1 MMIDNRYRA
10 ALYIGLTVGSMCAI
24 APAQAQIPV
33 TGGNLAGEA
42 AFFVPSADGAIRL
55 FDLNLNELKIES
67 PNGVLTNPAFVPTA
81 ASFDDRGTVGEIES
95 GDRGLIQGQ
104 LSGIAFTP
112 QGMLVPFINRD
123 TILSFTLT
131 NFSDSPLD
139 IPGTLIR
146 PEVIGASPLIFLP
159 NAGEVSLA
167 DDSSDR
173 FIADPGNLQVGE
185 FEADINAGLIDL
197 PASLTL
203 VNSREFRLPEP
214 ETLVRRIR
222 FEFEGKDLEAGEY
235 DLEFAEDGLNFLGA
249 ANRTFRI
256 QSVGTRGERE
266 FKVRG
271 NVGYLD
277 IHIPGVSNDVD
288 GEINLSRDLDS
299 FRIKTENRGVRGITS
314 IFGQGAIAF
323 SGEEGEVSFEFKQG
337 NTTITGE
344 GEDGVNFY
352 ATAGLTPFR
361 RTVDLTEFRYYNPV
375 DDENLTLVYN
385 ITNPTIV
392 TGSDLQIGS
401 SVVRFFDDGTLR
413 FRRSGGTFVTL
424 SRNTSFSDLG
434 ITFSPQPTPPP
445 QGGSSVVVITQPSSP
460 PTPTPS
466 SPSAPPAPTLEQTL
480 QVFITTFLV
489 NAPNTLSLF
498 NTSSNLS
505 VFNLS
510 DASGTAQVN
519 YEILQSVQ
527 FNARNIRPGRVK
539 VRSVNNRGASYL
551 VATRSDRGRAVG
563 LRGFQQIGP
572 NSRIFPGLVGLNE
585 LSPEQ
590 VEEITSLLGVDDN
603 IPIESETG
611 LTELDSSPDD
621 FEGELETSPEDDLEA
636 PETPA
641 VDDDTLE
648 EVEIELEFT
657 PEEVEGELE
666 TSPEDDLEAPETP
679 TVEDDTLEE
688 VETQTGL
695 TELDLTPDDFEGELE
710 TSPEDDLEA
719 PETPTVE
726 DDSSLE
732 EIEGELETSPE
743 DDLEALE
750 TPTVEEDSSLEEIE
764 GELETTAVEP
774 VESSDAAVMT
784 EDTISEEV
792 PEELE
797 TSAVEE
803 EDALETLSLDDDSLN
818 VAEPELETPAS
829 QFTEMMGLRE
839 ISLED
844 LPELKPLLAK

>member
-1 MMIDNRYRA
+1 MIDNRYRA
-10 ALYIGLTVGSMCAI
+10 ALYIGLTVGSVCAMN
-24 APAQAQIPV
+24 APTQAQIPV

-42 AFFVPSADGAIRL
+42 AFFVPNAEGAIRL

-81 ASFDDRGTVGEIES
+81 ASFDNRGTVGEIES

-159 NAGEVSLA
+159 NAGDVTLA

-214 ETLVRRIR
+214 ETLIRRIR

-266 FKVRG
+266 FKVQG
-271 NVGYLD
+271 EVGYID
-277 IHIPGVSNDVD
+277 INIPGVSNDID
-288 GEINLSRDLDS
+288 GEINLNRDLDS
-299 FRIKTENRGVRGITS
+299 FRITTQNRGVTGITS
-314 IFGQGAIAF
+314 IFGRGALAF
-323 SGEEGEVSFEFKQG
+323 SGQEGDVSFEFKQG
-337 NTTITGE
+337 NTTIKGE
-344 GEDGVNFY
+344 ADEGVNFY
-352 ATAGLTPFR
+352 ATTGLAPFSR
-361 RTVDLTEFRYYNPV
+361 NIDLTEYSYFNPL
-375 DDENLTLVYN
+375 DDENVTLVYN

-392 TGSDLQIGS
+392 TGSDVQIGS

-424 SRNTSFSDLG
+424 TRNTSFSDLG
-434 ITFSPQPTPPP
+434 IIFSPQPAP
-445 QGGSSVVVITQPSSP
+445 QQESNLVVISQPSSP
-460 PTPTPS
+460 PPSPTITIV
-466 SPSAPPAPTLEQTL
+466 PAPTLEQTL
-480 QVFITTFLV
+480 QVFITTFFI
-489 NAPNTLSLF
+489 NAPNTLTVF
-498 NTSSNLS
+498 NSPSNLS
-505 VFNLS
+505 VFTLS
-510 DASGTAQVN
+510 DASSTAQAN
-519 YEILQSVQ
+519 YEILQSVR

-590 VEEITSLLGVDDN
+590 VQEITSLLGVEDD

-611 LTELDSSPDD
+611 LTELESSPDD
-621 FEGELETSPEDDLEA
+621 FEGELETSPNDELEA
-636 PETPA
+636 PETPTGE
-641 VDDDTLE
+641 DDTLE

-666 TSPEDDLEAPETP
+666 TSPDDNLEAPETP
-679 TVEDDTLEE
+679 AGEDDSGVEA

-695 TELDLTPDDFEGELE
+695 SELDLTPDDFEEQLGIPTENDLDVPESPAVDDDALEEVAGELE
-710 TSPEDDLEA
+710 LTQDD
-719 PETPTVE
+719 VE
-726 DDSSLE
+726 E
-732 EIEGELETSPE
+732 QLETSTENDLDVPE
-743 DDLEALE
+743 SPAVDDGALE
-750 TPTVEEDSSLEEIE
+750 EVEGEVETAVESVDSSEAVVTERSGSEDTPSEELVE
-764 GELETTAVEP
+764 ELETTA
-774 VESSDAAVMT
+774 
-784 EDTISEEV
+784 EE
-792 PEELE
+792 
-797 TSAVEE
+797 
-803 EDALETLSLDDDSLN
+803 AL
-818 VAEPELETPAS
+818 ATPAS
-829 QFTEMMGLRE
+829 PFTEMMGLRE

-844 LPELKPLLAK
+844 VPELKPLLAK